1 MTRVRGGFK
10 TKRRHN
16 KVLSL
21 AKGYRLSRRTNI
33 KRAQEAVLRAGNHI
47 FIGRKLR
54 KRDMRSLWISRISAG
69 LFDSGVNYSTF
80 INTLKKLNILLNR
93 KVLADM
99 ALNNRESFDSLVSK
113 VREAKKA

>member
-16 KVLSL
+16 KVLAL

-47 FIGRKLR
+47 FAGRKLR
-54 KRDMRSLWISRISAG
+54 KRDFRSLWIARISAG

-80 INTLKKLNILLNR
+80 MHGLKTLNIMLNR
-93 KVLADM
+93 KVLAEM
-99 ALNNRESFDSLVSK
+99 ALSNRESFDSLVSK
-113 VREAKKA
+113 VREIKK

>member
-16 KVLSL
+16 KVLAL

-47 FIGRKLR
+47 FEGRKLR
-54 KRDMRSLWISRISAG
+54 KRDMRSLWITRISAG
-69 LFDSGVNYSTF
+69 LFDSDLNYSKF
-80 INTLKKLNILLNR
+80 ISGLKKLNIDLNR
-93 KVLADM
+93 KMLAEL
-99 ALNNRESFDSLVSK
+99 ALSDKQAFTSLVEKLRS
-113 VREAKKA
+113 AK

>member
-16 KVLSL
+16 KVLAL

-47 FIGRKLR
+47 FEGRKLR

-69 LFDSGVNYSTF
+69 LFESGVNYSTF
-80 INTLKKLNILLNR
+80 INGLKKLNILLNR
-93 KVLADM
+93 KVLAEM
-99 ALNNRESFDSLVSK
+99 AVTNNESFNSLVSK
-113 VREAKKA
+113 VKELKK

>member
-16 KVLSL
+16 KVLAL

-47 FIGRKLR
+47 FVGRKLR
-54 KRDMRSLWISRISAG
+54 KRDFRSLWIARISAG
-69 LFDSGVNYSTF
+69 LFDAGVNYSTF
-80 INTLKKLNILLNR
+80 MSGLKKLNIMLNR
-93 KVLADM
+93 KVLAEM
-99 ALNNRESFDSLVSK
+99 AMSNRESFDSLIAK
-113 VREAKKA
+113 VKEAKN